1 MIDLLDGGFKTIM
14 LQMLKELK
22 EGVDKNQENN
32 MWTKW
37 KY

>member
-32 MWTKW
+32 MWTK
-37 KY
+37 